1 MNSKYRQIVTIILIS
16 LINFL
21 FSFKYI
27 SRTGKFSITVFGILI
42 FTIIPVMI
50 LLVYNNNQKIPEKI
64 KSLLNSRYLVW
75 YLISI
80 LTIFSVAFFIIYPQN
95 RLNLDRY
102 EMINL
107 FWDNLFSKK
116 CPYCPRSEVTNIPG
130 PFPFYFVVAFPFYL
144 INEIGFLSLAGVIAF
159 ILITRFSK
167 TRSVLDS
174 NFIILIL
181 LSSPAV
187 IYEILGRSTIF
198 LNSVLILYLLLFVQK
213 IRLENMKIIIVT
225 GLFTGLIL
233 STRSF
238 ASLFILLIFVYKYKM
253 GFINRKTVITGLF
266 AMVALAMTFI
276 PVVALCKDDF
286 ISYNPVTV
294 QFTLV
299 PVSYAAAVCIA
310 ALAGVLF
317 VNRFSTF
324 CWFTGLVCILLF
336 VGHMYYWN
344 KRGLID
350 AIVNNSIDV
359 AYVSMAIPF
368 LLYSL
373 FQKEIWTKNT
383 ALPC

>member
-1 MNSKYRQIVTIILIS
+1 MYSKYQHIITIVLIS

-27 SRTGKFSITVFGILI
+27 SRTNDFMVTISGILI
-42 FTIIPVMI
+42 LSIIPVI
-50 LLVYNNNQKIPEKI
+50 FLLVYNDKQKIPEKI
-64 KSLLNSRYLVW
+64 MLIFSSRYLVW

-80 LTIFSVAFFIIYPQN
+80 LTIFSIVFFTIYPQN
-95 RLNLDRY
+95 LLNLDRY

-116 CPYCPRSEVTNIPG
+116 CPYCPRNEGTNIPG
-130 PFPFYFVVAFPFYL
+130 PFPFYFVIAFPFYL

-159 ILITRFSK
+159 ILLTRLSK
-167 TRSVLDS
+167 NRSLLDS
-174 NFIILIL
+174 NLIILIL

-213 IRLENMKIIIVT
+213 IKLENMKIIIVT

-253 GFINRKTVITGLF
+253 SFINRKTVITGLF
-266 AMVALAMTFI
+266 AIMALAMTFI
-276 PVVALCKDDF
+276 PVIALCKDDF

-299 PVSYAAAVCIA
+299 PVSYAVVVCIA

-317 VNRFSTF
+317 VKRFSTF

-344 KRGLID
+344 KSGLID

-373 FQKEIWTKNT
+373 FQNEIWTEKT
-383 ALPC
+383 ALH